1 MYREIQYKDLED
13 GRLRGP
19 FQFIDA
25 RSPKEYNSETI
36 PGSINLPI
44 FSDEER
50 VVIGTEYKNGS
61 IDKAKRIGIEAASKK
76 LPYIF
81 DKIIELN
88 NNYNNLIFFCARGG
102 FRSKSVTS
110 IFESLGFNVVKLE
123 GGYKGYRHFIN
134 ENLPNIVKDIR
145 FIMLYGNSGS
155 GKTEIL
161 KHIKSLGGDILDLEG
176 CANHRGSLLGGV
188 GLGLPNTQK
197 MFESLVY
204 NQLKSRKSN
213 IVFTEGE
220 SKRIGPVVIPKYLYN
235 SITSGD
241 NIKIE
246 ANIDTR
252 INIIYK
258 EYVDGKKEDN
268 QLIKSLNSLRKYL
281 GDNNIDSYIEMV
293 KQYNYKPVIKELLL
307 KYYDPLYE
315 FKDRQYIDTFYNV
328 DNMKTA
334 KEVINKC
341 LYDI

>member
-1 MYREIQYKDLED
+1 MYREIQYKDLES
-13 GRLRGP
+13 GRLKGS
-19 FQFIDA
+19 FQFIDV

-50 VVIGTEYKNGS
+50 AVIGTEYKNGS

-76 LPYIF
+76 LPDIF
-81 DKIIELN
+81 DKLIELN

-110 IFESLGFNVVKLE
+110 IFESLGFNVIRLE

-134 ENLPNIVKDIR
+134 ENLPDILKSIKFIV
-145 FIMLYGNSGS
+145 LYGNSGS

-188 GLGLPNTQK
+188 GLDLPNTQK
-197 MFESLVY
+197 MFEGLVY
-204 NQLKSRKSN
+204 NQLKNRKSN

-220 SKRIGPVVIPKYLYN
+220 SKRIGRVVMPDYLYN

-246 ANIDTR
+246 ANIETR
-252 INIIYK
+252 IKNIYK
-258 EYVDGKKEDN
+258 EYVDGEKEDN
-268 QLIKSLNSLRKYL
+268 ELIESLNFFRKYL
-281 GDNNIDSYIEMV
+281 GNNNIDKYIEMV
-293 KQYNYKPVIKELLL
+293 KEHNYNPVIKELLI

-315 FKDRQYIDTFYNV
+315 FKDRQYIDTFYNE
-328 DNMKTA
+328 DTMKTA
-334 KEVINKC
+334 KEIINKG
-341 LYDI
+341 LLSS